1 MQERK
6 LEVPK
11 QLHLERVDARLI
23 VERLEDVEDL
33 LGEVSI
39 EDNTRKLPKAAKTV
53 ELGSLG
59 GKKQDG
65 QKNARTS

>member
-6 LEVPK
+6 FEVPK

-53 ELGSLG
+53 EVGS
-59 GKKQDG
+59 
-65 QKNARTS
+65 T